1 MVNGGISLYIGSLVF
16 KDIWGNVL
24 LIYKNNYVFVIVVII
39 YWGCMVIDDV
49 LNILLLNEINLSI
62 ICY

>member
-1 MVNGGISLYIGSLVF
+1 MVNGGISLYNLVF
-16 KDIWGNVL
+16 KDIWGIVL
-24 LIYKNNYVFVIVVII
+24 LVYMNNYVFLIVVII

>member
-1 MVNGGISLYIGSLVF
+1 MVNGGISLYSLVF

-39 YWGCMVIDDV
+39 YWGCMVINDV

>member
-1 MVNGGISLYIGSLVF
+1 MVNGGISLYGLVF

-24 LIYKNNYVFVIVVII
+24 LIYINNYVFVIVVII

-49 LNILLLNEINLSI
+49 LNIWMKLI
-62 ICY
+62 